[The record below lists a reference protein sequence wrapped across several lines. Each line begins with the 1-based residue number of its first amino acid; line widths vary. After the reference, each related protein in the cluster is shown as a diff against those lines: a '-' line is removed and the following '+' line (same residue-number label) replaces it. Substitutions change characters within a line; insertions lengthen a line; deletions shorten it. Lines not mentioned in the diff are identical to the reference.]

1 MIEGR
6 KGRKD
11 KIRVI
16 EESKRKK
23 RERKKKK
30 KKQMVST
37 RENRVTKSGKSSGID
52 EELN

>member
-30 KKQMVST
+30 KQMVST

>member
-30 KKQMVST
+30 QMVST

>member
-30 KKQMVST
+30 KANGLDQG
-37 RENRVTKSGKSSGID
+37 ESSHKKWEKFGD
-52 EELN
+52 RRGA